1 MAAWNRQKVLGLPKG
16 QVVSFKYRFP
26 GNGPNER
33 TGVIDAVRDLGER
46 NMVKNDKLRF
56 YGTHPVRPKGRVLV
70 TMFDNSAKDYRS
82 FYTEYMDNLII
93 T

>member
-1 MAAWNRQKVLGLPKG
+1 MVDRQTVLNLPKG
-16 QVVSFKYRFP
+16 STLSFKYRFP
-26 GNGPNER
+26 GQGPYER
-33 TGVIDAVRDLGER
+33 VGTVDVVRDLGER

-56 YGTHPVRPKGRVLV
+56 YGTRPVRPKGRVLV
-70 TMFDNSAKDYRS
+70 TLFDKTVGDYRS